1 MVKAHPYVVLLN
13 PASNQ
18 GRYGDMY
25 VMLNRVIFLTL
36 VGTAIG
42 MLIACLVYA
51 VQLVLHFKR
60 SSENAHPLT
69 RSAIF

>member
-1 MVKAHPYVVLLN
+1 VLLN
-13 PASNQ
+13 PASDQ
-18 GRYGDMY
+18 GHYGNDY
-25 VMLNRVIFLTL
+25 LILNRVVFLTL

-60 SSENAHPLT
+60 SSENPHSLT